1 MAKTSS
7 RPHVSINVAVS
18 ADGKIST
25 YRREKFSLGSKEDR
39 HLMDVLRARADAV
52 IVGSR
57 TVALDGWAIRVRNAD
72 IRRKRVAKGRS
83 PHPLNVVLTTRLDL
97 PSKCQFFE
105 HPRTEKL
112 IVTTSLAPAS
122 RIRRFEKLAEV
133 AVLPS
138 KAIRPAKA
146 LEELRKRGCRNVLL
160 EGGGELDFSFFK
172 ENLVDELYITI
183 TPRILGGR
191 QAPTPADGAGFLKDK
206 QLRLELVS
214 CRRRGDEV
222 FLKYSVKS

>member
-1 MAKTSS
+1 M
-7 RPHVSINVAVS
+7 S

-25 YRREKFSLGSKEDR
+25 YRREKFSLGSKGDR

-57 TVALDGWAIRVRNAD
+57 TVALDGWAIRVRDAD
-72 IRRKRVAKGRS
+72 IRRKRVDRGR
-83 PHPLNVVLTTRLDL
+83 PAHPLNVVLTTRLDL
-97 PSKCQFFE
+97 PSNCQFFE
-105 HPRTEKL
+105 HPRTKKL
-112 IVTTSLAPAS
+112 IVTTSLAPTS

-133 AVLPS
+133 AVLRS
-138 KAIRPAKA
+138 KAIRPAKV
-146 LEELRKRGCRNVLL
+146 LEELQKRGCRNVLL
-160 EGGGELDFSFFK
+160 EGGGELDFSFLK
-172 ENLVDELYITI
+172 ENLVDEIYITI

-191 QAPTPADGAGFLKDK
+191 EAPTPADGAGFLKDK

-222 FLKYSVKS
+222 FLRYCVKS

>member
-1 MAKTSS
+1 MAEYRS
-7 RPHVSINVAVS
+7 RPHVSVNVAAS
-18 ADGKIST
+18 ADGKISS
-25 YRREKFSLGSKEDR
+25 YRREKFALGSKEDR
-39 HLMDVLRARADAV
+39 RIMDVLRARADAV
-52 IVGSR
+52 VVGSR

-72 IRRKRVAKGRS
+72 IRRKRVDGGHP

-112 IVTTSLAPAS
+112 IITTSQAPAS
-122 RIRRFEKLAEV
+122 RIRRFENVAEIS
-133 AVLPS
+133 VLRS
-138 KAIRPAKA
+138 RTIRPAKV
-146 LEELRKRGCRNVLL
+146 LEELEKRGCRNVLL

-172 ENLVDELYITI
+172 ENLVDEIYITI

-191 QAPTPADGAGFLKDK
+191 EAPTPADGHGFLKRD

-214 CRRRGDEV
+214 CRRCGDEV
-222 FLKYSVKS
+222 FLKYRVKF